1 MQNATISQEDLR
13 ELLRR
18 LNPNRPASLS
28 DNSLPRIERVGGS
41 LSLLST
47 RLKADPYAKAL
58 VAGHIGVGKSTELMH
73 LAESLENDYFVI
85 FRSVSSV
92 LGAHNASVPTL
103 LIFLLEEAV
112 RRWNAELAPMPKELV
127 RNIGE
132 MFGRR
137 ADGGSGLPLLLSLI
151 GLQIPSESQ
160 MEKDSPVFSTSI
172 QMENFLTKI
181 LQKISLRY
189 FRFEENQSID
199 ISDLALA
206 FENLV
211 NEMMAYADKPLLIVI
226 DDLDKINDEKASV
239 DLFIQRAMAWIRL
252 PCAIVATMPVDMYF
266 HDRAREID
274 NIWGE
279 VSILDPLDTPGE
291 AAELTDPAL
300 SFYLSLMKEIGGEK
314 YFSAKQINRLARASG
329 GIVRDFV
336 HLCALS
342 VNYVLDTGESHVKD
356 WHIEAVERALS
367 EKFQSRLDDNDYATI
382 EKIVSKQGNA
392 KAGAQLIRSGA
403 LLCKRDESKQRVY
416 QVHPLVEKIVNHYL
430 SRQKTLQYLTDEDKM
445 T

>member
-1 MQNATISQEDLR
+1 MQNAKTSQEELR
-13 ELLRR
+13 GLLRR

-28 DNSLPRIERVGGS
+28 HNTLPRIERVGGS
-41 LSLLST
+41 LSMLST
-47 RLKADPYAKAL
+47 HLKADQYTKAL
-58 VAGHIGVGKSTELMH
+58 IAGHIGVGKSTELMY
-73 LAESLENDYFVI
+73 LAESLKNEYFVI

-92 LGAHNASVPTL
+92 LGAHNTSVPTL
-103 LIFLLEEAV
+103 LVFLLEEAV
-112 RRWNAELAPMPKELV
+112 RRWNAEFEPMPKELV

-132 MFGRR
+132 IFGVR
-137 ADGGSGLPLLLSLI
+137 ADVGSGMHLLLSLI

-160 MEKDSPVFSTSI
+160 TKKDSPKFSTPT
-172 QMENFLTKI
+172 QMEDFLKKI

-211 NEMMAYADKPLLIVI
+211 NNMAEYTNKPILIII
-226 DDLDKINDEKASV
+226 DDLDKIGDEKASL
-239 DLFIQRAMAWIRL
+239 DLFVQRAMAWIRL

-274 NIWGE
+274 HIWGE
-279 VSILDPLDTPGE
+279 VSILDPLDTPSE

-342 VNYVLDTGESHVKD
+342 VNYVLDTGQLHVKD
-356 WHIEAVERALS
+356 WHIDAVERALS
-367 EKFQSRLDDNDYATI
+367 EKFQSRLDDNDYTTI
-382 EKIVSKQGNA
+382 VNIVKKQGSA

-403 LLCKRDESKQRVY
+403 LLCKRDENKQRVY
-416 QVHPLVEKIVNHYL
+416 QTHPLVEKLVNNYL
-430 SRQKTLQYLTDEDKM
+430 SRQKNENGAA
-445 T
+445 